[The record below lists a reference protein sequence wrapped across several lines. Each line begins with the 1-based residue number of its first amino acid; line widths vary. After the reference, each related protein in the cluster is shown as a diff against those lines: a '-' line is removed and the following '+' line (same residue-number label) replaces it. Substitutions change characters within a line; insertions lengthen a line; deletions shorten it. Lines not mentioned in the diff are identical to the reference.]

1 MPTVLR
7 ASKQAAAPHSE
18 PAHQSH
24 SAIANR
30 LKRAKGHLEA
40 IVTMIE
46 AHRDCTDI
54 AQQMHAVI
62 RALENAKTVFIHDH
76 IDHCLESTVGPAD
89 RKQRATINQF
99 KTITKYL

>member
-1 MPTVLR
+1 MPTVIR
-7 ASKQAAAPHSE
+7 AGQQATAPHYE

-24 SAIANR
+24 RAIANR

-46 AHRDCTDI
+46 GHRDCTDI

-76 IDHCLESTVGPAD
+76 IDHCLESTVGPVD
-89 RKQRATINQF
+89 RKQRATIDQF

>member
-1 MPTVLR
+1 MPTNAR
-7 ASKQAAAPHSE
+7 AHQVTSAAHDAD
-18 PAHQSH
+18 AHQSH
-24 SAIANR
+24 AAIANR

-40 IVTMIE
+40 IVTMIDE
-46 AHRDCTDI
+46 HRDCTEI

-76 IDHCLESTVGPAD
+76 IDHCLESTVGPVD
-89 RKQRATINQF
+89 RKQRATIDQF

>member
-1 MPTVLR
+1 MTAIAR
-7 ASKQAAAPHSE
+7 TNQAASSAHDAD
-18 PAHQSH
+18 AHQSH
-24 SAIANR
+24 AAIANR

-40 IVTMIE
+40 IVTMIDE
-46 AHRDCTDI
+46 QRDCAEI

-76 IDHCLESTVGPAD
+76 IDHCLESTIGPVD
-89 RKQRATINQF
+89 RKQRATIDQF